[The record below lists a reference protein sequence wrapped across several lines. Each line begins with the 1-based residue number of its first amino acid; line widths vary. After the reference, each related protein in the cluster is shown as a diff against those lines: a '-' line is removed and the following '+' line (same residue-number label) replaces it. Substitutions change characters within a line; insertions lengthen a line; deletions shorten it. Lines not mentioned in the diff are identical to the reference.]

1 MIRLKACSTPGSSNI
16 VKNQG
21 WLCTASGSVIIYGG
35 ELGVK
40 IVGKVSASGSV
51 EISGNVQIAGDI
63 YTSGRVKI
71 SPSGI
76 GGVYLGGKI
85 KSSGG
90 VTVEGELTVE

>member
-1 MIRLKACSTPGSSNI
+1 MIRLKVWSNPNSSETLRS
-16 VKNQG
+16 QD
-21 WLCTASGSVIIYGG
+21 WLRTASGSVIMYGG

-40 IVGKVSASGSV
+40 VVGKVYASGSV

-63 YTSGRVKI
+63 YTSGHVKI

-90 VTVEGELTVE
+90 VNVEGELTVE

>member
-1 MIRLKACSTPGSSNI
+1 
-16 VKNQG
+16 
-21 WLCTASGSVIIYGG
+21 
-35 ELGVK
+35 
-40 IVGKVSASGSV
+40 
-51 EISGNVQIAGDI
+51 VQIAGDI